1 MAQKVC
7 ICFFT
12 IYYSIK
18 RQYENIVIYFF
29 ANILS
34 MFPPLVTNVQI
45 IIFILLISINDVS
58 ICQLL
63 ELLIF
68 MTC

>member
-1 MAQKVC
+1 MTQKVC